1 MIAILDYEAGNIAS
15 VENALEKLGYDFVLT
30 KDPKVA
36 EQCSHLILP
45 GQGRAGMAMKNLQ
58 KQNLISLIQ
67 TTTKPFLGICLGMQ
81 LLANWSEEDQTQCLG
96 IIPRQVKRF
105 TDTDLKVPHM
115 GWNNVQFEQS
125 SPLLLGIPQ
134 NTYFYFVHSYYFD
147 TDSKYVLGTTQY
159 GHEFAAIVAKN
170 NIFATQFHPEKSGS
184 WGLQLLKNFLD
195 LT

>member
-30 KDPKVA
+30 QDPKVA

-96 IIPRQVKRF
+96 IIPGQVKRF

-147 TDSKYVLGTTQY
+147 TDSKYVSGTTQY
-159 GHEFAAIVAKN
+159 GHEFAAIVVKKN
-170 NIFATQFHPEKSGS
+170 FFATQFHPEKSGS
-184 WGLQLLKNFLD
+184 WGLQLLKNFLG

>member
-96 IIPRQVKRF
+96 IIPGQVKRF
-105 TDTDLKVPHM
+105 TDTTLKVPHM

-159 GHEFAAIVAKN
+159 GHEFAVIVAKDN
-170 NIFATQFHPEKSGS
+170 FFATQFHPEKSGS

>member
-96 IIPRQVKRF
+96 IIPGQVKRF
-105 TDTDLKVPHM
+105 TDTALKVPHM

-125 SPLLLGIPQ
+125 SSLLLGIPQ

-159 GHEFAAIVAKN
+159 GHEFAVIVAKDN
-170 NIFATQFHPEKSGS
+170 FFATQFHPEKSGS

>member
-96 IIPRQVKRF
+96 IIPGQVKRF
-105 TDTDLKVPHM
+105 TDTALKVPHM

-159 GHEFAAIVAKN
+159 GHEFAVIVAKDN
-170 NIFATQFHPEKSGS
+170 FFATQFHPEKSGS